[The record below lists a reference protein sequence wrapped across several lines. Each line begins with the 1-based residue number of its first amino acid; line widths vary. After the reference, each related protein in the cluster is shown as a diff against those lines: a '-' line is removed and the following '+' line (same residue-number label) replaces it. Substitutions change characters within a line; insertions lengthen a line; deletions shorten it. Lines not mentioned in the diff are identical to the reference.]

1 MEAIREFLDFLL
13 SQVRSIQITD
23 IVDIV
28 LVTVVLYY
36 IFKFIR
42 DRRAGKLL
50 VGVVFFIVVQM
61 ASNALGLVAMS
72 FILQNIFQVGLI
84 ALLIIF
90 QPELRSMLEKMGAEP
105 LRGLRKMGSERMAEL
120 QMSIEAICAAA
131 CDLSKDKTGAI
142 IVLEKNVKLG
152 EHTKSGTIL
161 DAKVSSY
168 LLRNIFHDKAPL
180 HDGAVIIRGNT
191 IHAAGC
197 FLPMSASD
205 NIVRDLGAR
214 HRAALGI
221 SENSDA
227 VVVVVSEET
236 GIISVAYNGQFS
248 RNLDHA
254 SLSKTLVKMAIES
267 HTGKRRHSLDSNG
280 EKSEKPRKSKKK
292 SNDDITDTKD
302 DLEIHAEINKGG
314 ENDNE

>member
-1 MEAIREFLDFLL
+1 MEAIREFFNFLL
-13 SQVRSIQITD
+13 TQIETIQIAD
-23 IVDIV
+23 IVDIA

-42 DRRAGKLL
+42 NRRAGKLL
-50 VGVVFFIVVQM
+50 VGVIFFIVVQM
-61 ASNALGLVAMS
+61 VSNAVGFVAMS
-72 FILQNIFQVGLI
+72 FVLQNIFQVGLI

-90 QPELRSMLEKMGAEP
+90 QPELRSMLEKMGAQP
-105 LRGLRKMGSERMAEL
+105 LRGLRKMGSERAEEL
-120 QMSIEAICAAA
+120 KNAIEAISGAA

-152 EHTKSGTIL
+152 EHTRSGTIL
-161 DAKVSSY
+161 DAKISSY

-180 HDGAVIIRGNT
+180 HDGAVIVRGSV

-197 FLPMSASD
+197 FLPMSTSD
-205 NIVRDLGAR
+205 NLIRDLGAR

-236 GIISVAYNGQFS
+236 GVISIAHDGQFY
-248 RNLDHA
+248 RNYDHVT
-254 SLSKTLVKMAIES
+254 LSKTLIQMTIES
-267 HTGKRRHSLDSNG
+267 HAPRRKNSRDG
-280 EKSEKPRKSKKK
+280 DVEKNNKTNKKTSEK
-292 SNDDITDTKD
+292 
-302 DLEIHAEINKGG
+302 EIYEVSEDG
-314 ENDNE
+314 NE